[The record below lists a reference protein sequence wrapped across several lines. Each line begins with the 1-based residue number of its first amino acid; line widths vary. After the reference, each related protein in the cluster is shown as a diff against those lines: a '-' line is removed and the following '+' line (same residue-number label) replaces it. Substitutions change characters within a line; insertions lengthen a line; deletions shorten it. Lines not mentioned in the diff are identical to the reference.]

1 MTTPTRSRSFFTWLT
16 LGLVA
21 AFCTTFLLRLAFI
34 FLASTPLA
42 ALDWSQKLHALVWGW
57 HFDLAAVAVPL
68 LIVSLIAY
76 AALRL
81 FRASR
86 LPLWPFAL
94 VLALITLTQLSDT
107 IYFLEAGRHSSYE
120 IWALF
125 GEAAGLASNA
135 VNGHTGITLAAL
147 LLVVLFFWGAWGRK
161 ITIKRGVGIEVSLLV
176 MLLICVYGLRGS
188 LNERP
193 MNPMRVFEL
202 ANDAKAA
209 IAENPIYSI
218 LYTLKEGN
226 NLEPV
231 YRHFP
236 ALPEDVYVDT
246 LKQHF
251 IHADTQL
258 VLPSKQYNVILFALE
273 AWPSWFMNDKRQ
285 GQPITP
291 NFDRLAREN
300 FSTDGLLAEGHRTSE
315 GVFSLLCSYPNPLGD
330 AIIDNKLSNSH
341 YHCLSKILTDSG
353 WNTAI
358 FQGMHTGAV
367 GSMAQKLGITHSY
380 GKHDIKIVKYPE
392 NGWGV
397 DDHDIYNF
405 MLKRAAIDEQK
416 QPFFYIVNTMS
427 THDGTLPQGV
437 PHVFGDKT
445 RIDQLEGSLHYAD
458 AALGEFVEK
467 LRHTVTRPTLLLITA
482 DHTRGPI
489 PGRFNNY
496 HTPFAM
502 LVINGPSP
510 HQYVPV
516 LASQRDLAPTI
527 LDWLGGKAPWFTGQS
542 LWQLPADAY
551 QGNYYV
557 SGVFGWSE
565 GKHLI
570 EFPLDKP
577 AQLSCYQWDS
587 ASAQPQPAAC
597 AAADQ
602 ARQVRART
610 WMHYSQK
617 LLFDGK
623 TASFGSPASLPE

>member
-1 MTTPTRSRSFFTWLT
+1 MTTAPRPRAFLTWLL
-16 LGLVA
+16 LGLLTTFA
-21 AFCTTFLLRLAFI
+21 ATFLLRLAFI

-42 ALDWSQKLHALVWGW
+42 ALDWSQKLYSLVWGW
-57 HFDLAAVAVPL
+57 HFDLAAIAVPL
-68 LIVSLIAY
+68 LLIALIAY
-76 AALRL
+76 ACLRL
-81 FRASR
+81 FKVER

-125 GEAAGLASNA
+125 SEASGLASTAINDH
-135 VNGHTGITLAAL
+135 GGIVIAAL
-147 LLVVLFFWGAWGRK
+147 LLCVLYFCVARGRQ
-161 ITIKRGVGIEVSLLV
+161 ITIKRGMGVEVSLLLF
-176 MLLICVYGLRGS
+176 LLIGVYGLRGS
-188 LNERP
+188 LTERP
-193 MNPMRVFEL
+193 MKPMRVFEL

-218 LYTLKEGN
+218 LYTLKQGD
-226 NLEPV
+226 NLNPV
-231 YRHFP
+231 YQHFSK
-236 ALPEDVYVDT
+236 LPEASYLATV
-246 LKQHF
+246 QQNF
-251 IHADTQL
+251 IHPDTPL
-258 VLPSKQYNVILFALE
+258 IAPSKKYNVILFALE
-273 AWPSWFMNDKRQ
+273 AWPSYFMNDKRQ

-291 NFDRLAREN
+291 NFDRLAKAN

-330 AIIDNKLSNSH
+330 AIIDNKLSSNH
-341 YHCLSKILTDSG
+341 YHCLSKILTDHG

-380 GKHDIKIVKYPE
+380 GKHDIQVVKYPQ

-427 THDGTLPQGV
+427 THDGTLPDAI
-437 PHVFGDKT
+437 PYVFGDKT
-445 RIDQLEGSLHYAD
+445 RIDKIESTLHYAD
-458 AALGEFVEK
+458 KALGEFVQN
-467 LRHTVTRPTLLLITA
+467 LRHTVKRPTLLLITA

-502 LVINGPSP
+502 LVLNGPSP
-510 HQYVPV
+510 HKYVPR

-527 LDWLGGKAPWFTGQS
+527 LDWLGGHAPWFSGQS
-542 LWQLPADAY
+542 LWQLPAQDY
-551 QGNYYV
+551 QGNYYTG
-557 SGVFGWSE
+557 GVFGWSE
-565 GKHLI
+565 GDHLI
-570 EFPLDKP
+570 EFALDKP
-577 AQLSCYQWDS
+577 QQLSCYLWDS
-587 ASAQPQPAAC
+587 AAAEPKAAAC
-597 AAADQ
+597 APDDL
-602 ARQVRART
+602 ARRTRARS
-610 WMHYSQK
+610 WMHYSQQ

-623 TASFGSPASLPE
+623 TADFGSPASITH